1 MVRGNVVA
9 EKIGKASSDD
19 GGERGIIE
27 VAADEG
33 TERGEET
40 IGQRTA
46 IDTVE
51 DIGGGQVE
59 FRIKISGYF
68 FRQFTAKQRAEE
80 MATKYRTTTLV
91 AKDVTEWWSIAD
103 DCIPVIKA
111 RISASS

>member
-1 MVRGNVVA
+1 MVRGDVVA
-9 EKIGKASSDD
+9 EKIGKASGDD

-51 DIGGGQVE
+51 DVGGGQVE

-68 FRQFTAKQRAEE
+68 FRQLTAKQRTKE
-80 MATKYRTTTLV
+80 MATKYRATTLV
-91 AKDVTEWWSIAD
+91 AKDVTEGRSIAD
-103 DCIPVIKA
+103 DYIPIIKT

>member
-9 EKIGKASSDD
+9 EIISKAPGDN

-51 DIGGGQVE
+51 DVGGGQVE
-59 FRIKISGYF
+59 FRVKISGYF
-68 FRQFTAKQRAEE
+68 FRQFSAKLRAEK
-80 MATKYRTTTLV
+80 MTAKYRTTTLV

-103 DCIPVIKA
+103 DCIPIIKT
-111 RISASS
+111 RISTSP